1 MFDMI
6 PEVDDVDAVEPI
18 FRDSGQAC
26 YVAYLF
32 CSMPASPKSPM
43 FTAREMVEDGDIEPA
58 RLSGI
63 RFGEHMSPLE
73 IRGECARVIAHIEE
87 TLKGMELDAIRAK
100 YAHGD
105 ERVWAMARLR
115 DMLRDSINVPK
126 KALTMIIAKRYGSS
140 GTKSMLSDYD
150 IAGAVGGVHRK
161 SVERARTLANKM
173 IYRLEAEALAKLS
186 PVFKAAGVSKY

>member
-63 RFGEHMSPLE
+63 RFGEHS
-73 IRGECARVIAHIEE
+73 RSWRSGENAP
-87 TLKGMELDAIRAK
+87 G
-100 YAHGD
+100 
-105 ERVWAMARLR
+105 
-115 DMLRDSINVPK
+115 
-126 KALTMIIAKRYGSS
+126 
-140 GTKSMLSDYD
+140 
-150 IAGAVGGVHRK
+150 
-161 SVERARTLANKM
+161 
-173 IYRLEAEALAKLS
+173 
-186 PVFKAAGVSKY
+186 